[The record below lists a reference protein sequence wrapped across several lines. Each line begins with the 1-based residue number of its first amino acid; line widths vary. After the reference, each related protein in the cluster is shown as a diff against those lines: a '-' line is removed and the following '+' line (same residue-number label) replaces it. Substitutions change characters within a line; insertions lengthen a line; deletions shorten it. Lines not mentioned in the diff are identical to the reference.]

1 LGAGCWAFAR
11 RQTRCAEWGSA
22 TLRQPQQLL
31 AAAYEACI
39 YKVHLIVTL
48 RCVCVCVCVCLCAT
62 VPAQAAYFIVA
73 RHVRPQLFGPVI
85 SLFLSAGI
93 IGTAA
98 IAAVLPAVPIEA
110 FPWLHLGMG
119 AAAAVVTWGAAALEQ
134 VTTRHELAVLAMQ
147 ARMPQWRLRLHSLVT
162 ARTARLAEHHHK
174 SALRILALLRTL
186 PRAFWVVC
194 AANALAWG
202 LSDAFDAI
210 GPAAFMVWCG
220 LRHCCCCHCCFWLV
234 AVVAIVDVA
243 IASESAYYC

>member
-1 LGAGCWAFAR
+1 M
-11 RQTRCAEWGSA
+11 
-22 TLRQPQQLL
+22 
-31 AAAYEACI
+31 
-39 YKVHLIVTL
+39 
-48 RCVCVCVCVCLCAT
+48 CVCVCVSVCHRARAGGVLHRR
-62 VPAQAAYFIVA
+62 AARSTAAVRA
-73 RHVRPQLFGPVI
+73 RHLA
-85 SLFLSAGI
+85 LSAGI

-220 LRHCCCCHCCFWLV
+220 LRHCCCCHCCFGLLPLLLLLMSPLHQNRRTTVDAPVRLSGSDNRVSSWLLDCCGMCAGAWV
-234 AVVAIVDVA
+234 YSIFTQP
-243 IASESAYYC
+243 ASAPGD